1 MLIQSFLERI
11 VYFFLSIIMTIS
23 AMNAAMP
30 STDNPVEALKPE
42 DVKATFAAIADTQ
55 FAIFTPN
62 RFANFKSASK
72 DLHNNNGMF
81 DALILAGD
89 ITETGSSAEYQMVY
103 DELSGID
110 CRYAFA
116 VGNHDVREQ
125 SYESAVD
132 KFTRFINAVNGETVT
147 DKLHYSTVVNGYK
160 IIVIGTDNYQF
171 EKAHISNEQ
180 LAWLENEIAAE
191 NGNPVFVVGHQ
202 PLKKTHGL
210 PDTWRASPLPDY
222 GNIGEQSDEI
232 KAMFEKYPNVFF
244 ITGHIH
250 TGLGQYTYEKLGNS
264 HLVCLPSTSVENYD
278 GDYNESGTG
287 FVIEI
292 YENEVVFRARNYS
305 KGEWVP
311 EHNLIIPIENTADS
325 SGTVNEAAQ
334 MP

>member
-1 MLIQSFLERI
+1 MLIQSFFERI
-11 VYFFLSIIMTIS
+11 VYFFLSIVMAIS
-23 AMNAAMP
+23 STNAAML
-30 STDNPVEALKPE
+30 STENPIEALKPE
-42 DVKATFAAIADTQ
+42 EVKATFAAIADTQ

-62 RFANFKSASK
+62 RFPNFKSAAK
-72 DLHNNNGMF
+72 DLHNNNGAF
-81 DALILAGD
+81 DALVLAGD
-89 ITETGSSAEYQMVY
+89 ITETGSVAEYQMVY
-103 DELSGID
+103 DELSGLD

-125 SYESAVD
+125 SYESAVGR
-132 KFTRFINAVNGETVT
+132 FTRFIDAVNGETVT

-171 EKAHISNEQ
+171 EKAHISDEQ
-180 LAWLENEIAAE
+180 LAWLESEIASE
-191 NGNPVFVVGHQ
+191 NGKPVFVVGHQ

-210 PDTWRASPLPDY
+210 PDTWRASALPDD

-232 KAMFEKYPNVFF
+232 KAIFEKYPNVIF

-264 HLVCLPSTSVENYD
+264 HLVCLPSTSVTNYD

-292 YENEVVFRARNYS
+292 YENEVIFRARNYA

-311 EHNLIIPIENTADS
+311 EFDLIIPIEQTASDTMNE
-325 SGTVNEAAQ
+325 TVY